1 MTQSVGRRTA
11 DRTAE
16 DRAGA
21 RYWSI
26 DDIRLECGV
35 SLSSAWRLVR
45 REGFPAPVVLG
56 PKLIRWRRTDV
67 LRFIDDL
74 AAPGRYASK
83 SDPGA
88 PGAPAAH
95 TVRAVRRG

>member
-1 MTQSVGRRTA
+1 M
-11 DRTAE
+11 
-16 DRAGA
+16 A

-45 REGFPAPVVLG
+45 REGFPSPVVLG
-56 PKLIRWRRTDV
+56 SKLIRWRRADV
-67 LRFIDDL
+67 LRFVDAL
-74 AAPGRYASK
+74 EAPGRYANRSGPRVV
-83 SDPGA
+83 S
-88 PGAPAAH
+88 APAAH